1 MNITMVSD
9 EITHTFVITMI
20 ITIVASSL
28 YVGMLQWGV
37 IASLVILVAYA
48 VANAVKK
55 REVT

>member
-9 EITHTFVITMI
+9 DITHTFAITMI

>member
-9 EITHTFVITMI
+9 DITRTFIITMI
-20 ITIVASSL
+20 ITIVACSI
-28 YVGMLQWGV
+28 YVGVLLWGV
-37 IASLVILVAYA
+37 IASLVILVTYA

>member
-9 EITHTFVITMI
+9 DITRTFIITMI
-20 ITIVASSL
+20 ITIVACSI
-28 YVGMLQWGV
+28 YVGVLLWGV
-37 IASLVILVAYA
+37 IAPLVILVAYA